1 MRAQR
6 APLRPTFSP
15 ARLCHVVYAGFSGG
29 QMETILAWDS
39 TSHGG
44 KMPEGYL
51 HLTCEQRCQ
60 IYALLQ
66 SGHSQAH
73 IARQIGVDP
82 STISRELVRNT
93 GARGYRFKQAHE
105 KASQRREE
113 ASDKPRKMTPD
124 LVELIE
130 EKLTQEQWS
139 PDQISGRLAKDG
151 VAFISHERIYQ
162 HVWKDKKDGGTLY
175 LHLRHSGKKYNKRK
189 GKNSGRG
196 LIRTA
201 STSISDLPLSPQ
213 KAASETG
220 RPTRLSVPITEA
232 LSCRMSS
239 ETPNT
244 PSSPSCRTRARTL
257 SCRPARACFCR
268 SLTASKQ
275 SLTTMEKSSPLTSKS
290 QLRWG
295 RYPILPNHITRG
307 NAASTNTPTAS
318 SDSTS
323 QKVQTSLF
331 CPIPMSKGSRIN
343 LTLAPERYSATRPLA
358 RFSSTP
364 KICSLHFTIEWA
376 VVILIALGVGG
387 LYVYKGTGQG
397 QAAAVALSDMSH
409 VSAAVASSS
418 IDTS

>member
-1 MRAQR
+1 
-6 APLRPTFSP
+6 
-15 ARLCHVVYAGFSGG
+15 
-29 QMETILAWDS
+29 
-39 TSHGG
+39 
-44 KMPEGYL
+44 MPEGYL

-175 LHLRHSGKKYNKRK
+175 LHLRHSGKKYNRRK

-196 LIRTA
+196 LIPNRVD
-201 STSISDLPLSPQ
+201 IDQRPPIV
-213 KAASETG
+213 AA
-220 RPTRLSVPITEA
+220 
-232 LSCRMSS
+232 
-239 ETPNT
+239 
-244 PSSPSCRTRARTL
+244 
-257 SCRPARACFCR
+257 
-268 SLTASKQ
+268 K
-275 SLTTMEKSSPLTSKS
+275 
-290 QLRWG
+290 
-295 RYPILPNHITRG
+295 
-307 NAASTNTPTAS
+307 
-318 SDSTS
+318 
-323 QKVQTSLF
+323 
-331 CPIPMSKGSRIN
+331 SRIGDWE
-343 LTLAPERYSATRPLA
+343 AD
-358 RFSSTP
+358 
-364 KICSLHFTIEWA
+364 TIIGA
-376 VVILIALGVGG
+376 NHKGVV
-387 LYVYKGTGQG
+387 
-397 QAAAVALSDMSH
+397 MSH
-409 VSAAVASSS
+409 VERTSKYTKLAKLPDKNADSVVQACARVLLPLADRIETITYDNGVRYLSGPDAADVARQSIRVFGHDPDGGRSRSQVEGGLHSNLKNNPMQGGRLLTHLASALIVRSSAAISRRLAIASAV
-418 IDTS
+418 